1 MPDSGGRRGGCC
13 EDMRDRKDG
22 KNRKSRNSRTKKHF
36 AGIRLGRLVW
46 YDLSYGYRSTRLKW
60 LGAALVQAYFAV
72 MAVQGCSMPG
82 ASGEVLGM
90 QAAGE
95 QVPGVQAPGVLGYL
109 GFLLQGMPEYF
120 LSETGK
126 FELPVPWLMLQ
137 GYLLFL
143 TVSYPAG
150 DLARSGGQAIVRAG
164 RRRDWL
170 FGKAVWVGCTV
181 AGYYLLLTATVA
193 VCALATGGLAPE
205 SGNAGGLRIEGEAGC
220 PATEGLTDKS
230 MAAGSASTESL
241 AGESMAIES
250 TSTESL
256 ADESM
261 AAESTSTE
269 SLADKSMAAG
279 STSTESL
286 AGENMAAGSA
296 SMESLAGESLAAGS
310 ASIKSPGRSQ
320 GFLTDRY
327 GIDLAELGG
336 WEIFLRWWGQPV
348 LVSLALCLAQ
358 LVASL
363 ALGPALSLFLT
374 LGYLTASVFWASPWL
389 FGNFSMLL
397 RQDFLSGIPEICF
410 RNCLFLCAAWSIG
423 ALSLGA
429 VWIGRKDL
437 F

>member
-22 KNRKSRNSRTKKHF
+22 KNRKGRNSRTKKHF

-181 AGYYLLLTATVA
+181 VGYYLLLTATVA

-220 PATEGLTDKS
+220 SAMEGLADKS
-230 MAAGSASTESL
+230 MATGSASSESLADKSMASGSASTESL
-241 AGESMAIES
+241 AGENMAS
-250 TSTESL
+250 GS
-256 ADESM
+256 A
-261 AAESTSTE
+261 STE
-269 SLADKSMAAG
+269 SLADKSMA
-279 STSTESL
+279 T
-286 AGENMAAGSA
+286 
-296 SMESLAGESLAAGS
+296 GS

-389 FGNFSMLL
+389 LGNFSMLL

-410 RNCLFLCAAWSIG
+410 RNCLFLCAAWSVG
-423 ALSLGA
+423 ALALGA

>member
-22 KNRKSRNSRTKKHF
+22 KSRKSRNSRTKKHF

-95 QVPGVQAPGVLGYL
+95 QILGVQVPGVQAPGVLGYL

-220 PATEGLTDKS
+220 PATEG
-230 MAAGSASTESL
+230 
-241 AGESMAIES
+241 
-250 TSTESL
+250 
-256 ADESM
+256 
-261 AAESTSTE
+261 
-269 SLADKSMAAG
+269 LADKSMAAG

-410 RNCLFLCAAWSIG
+410 RNCLFLCAAWSVG

>member
-95 QVPGVQAPGVLGYL
+95 QILGVQVPGVQAPGVLGYL

-230 MAAGSASTESL
+230 MAAGS
-241 AGESMAIES
+241 
-250 TSTESL
+250 
-256 ADESM
+256 
-261 AAESTSTE
+261 
-269 SLADKSMAAG
+269 
-279 STSTESL
+279 TSTESL

-296 SMESLAGESLAAGS
+296 SMESLAGESMAAGS

-374 LGYLTASVFWASPWL
+374 LGYLTASVFWASPRL
-389 FGNFSMLL
+389 LGNFSMLL

>member
-22 KNRKSRNSRTKKHF
+22 KNRKGRNSRTKKHF

-220 PATEGLTDKS
+220 PATEGL
-230 MAAGSASTESL
+230 
-241 AGESMAIES
+241 
-250 TSTESL
+250 
-256 ADESM
+256 
-261 AAESTSTE
+261 
-269 SLADKSMAAG
+269 ADKSMAAG

-286 AGENMAAGSA
+286 AGENM
-296 SMESLAGESLAAGS
+296 AAGS

-336 WEIFLRWWGQPV
+336 WEIFLSWWGQPV

-389 FGNFSMLL
+389 LGNFSMLL

-410 RNCLFLCAAWSIG
+410 RNCLFLCAAWSVG
-423 ALSLGA
+423 ALALGA

>member
-46 YDLSYGYRSTRLKW
+46 YDLSYGYRSTRLTW

-72 MAVQGCSMPG
+72 MAGQGCSMPG

-95 QVPGVQAPGVLGYL
+95 QILGVQVPGVQAPGVLGYL

-241 AGESMAIES
+241 AIES

-269 SLADKSMAAG
+269 RLADKSMAAG
-279 STSTESL
+279 STSTESR
-286 AGENMAAGSA
+286 AGESMAAGSA

-363 ALGPALSLFLT
+363 ALGPALSLFLM

-389 FGNFSMLL
+389 LGNFSMLL

-410 RNCLFLCAAWSIG
+410 QNCLFLCAAWSIG

>member
-1 MPDSGGRRGGCC
+1 
-13 EDMRDRKDG
+13 MRDRKDG
-22 KNRKSRNSRTKKHF
+22 KSRKSRNSRTKKHF

-95 QVPGVQAPGVLGYL
+95 QILGVQVPGVQAPGVLGYL

-220 PATEGLTDKS
+220 PATEG
-230 MAAGSASTESL
+230 
-241 AGESMAIES
+241 
-250 TSTESL
+250 
-256 ADESM
+256 
-261 AAESTSTE
+261 
-269 SLADKSMAAG
+269 LADKSMAAG

-410 RNCLFLCAAWSIG
+410 RNCLFLCAAWSVG

>member
-95 QVPGVQAPGVLGYL
+95 QILGVQVPGVQAPGVLGYL

-220 PATEGLTDKS
+220 SAMEGLADKS
-230 MAAGSASTESL
+230 MATGSASSESLADKSMASGSASTESL
-241 AGESMAIES
+241 AGENMAS
-250 TSTESL
+250 GS
-256 ADESM
+256 A
-261 AAESTSTE
+261 STE
-269 SLADKSMAAG
+269 SLADKSMA
-279 STSTESL
+279 T
-286 AGENMAAGSA
+286 
-296 SMESLAGESLAAGS
+296 GS

-336 WEIFLRWWGQPV
+336 WEIFLSWWGQPV

-389 FGNFSMLL
+389 LGNFSMLL

-410 RNCLFLCAAWSIG
+410 RNCLFLCAAWSVG
-423 ALSLGA
+423 ALALGA

>member
-22 KNRKSRNSRTKKHF
+22 KSRKSRNSRTKKHF

-95 QVPGVQAPGVLGYL
+95 QILGVQVPGVQAPGVLGYL

-220 PATEGLTDKS
+220 PATER
-230 MAAGSASTESL
+230 
-241 AGESMAIES
+241 
-250 TSTESL
+250 
-256 ADESM
+256 
-261 AAESTSTE
+261 
-269 SLADKSMAAG
+269 LADKRRAAG

-310 ASIKSPGRSQ
+310 ASIKSPCRSQ

-336 WEIFLRWWGQPV
+336 WEIFLRWWGQPI

-358 LVASL
+358 LAISL
-363 ALGPALSLFLT
+363 ALEPALALFLM
-374 LGYLTASVFWASPWL
+374 LAYLTASVFWASPWL

-397 RQDFLSGIPEICF
+397 RQAFLSGIPEICI
-410 RNCLFLCAAWSIG
+410 RNCLLLCAAWSAG
-423 ALSLGA
+423 ALALGA
-429 VWIGRKDL
+429 GWIGRKDI

>member
-95 QVPGVQAPGVLGYL
+95 QVLGVQVPGVQAPGVLGYL

-220 PATEGLTDKS
+220 PATEGL
-230 MAAGSASTESL
+230 
-241 AGESMAIES
+241 
-250 TSTESL
+250 
-256 ADESM
+256 
-261 AAESTSTE
+261 
-269 SLADKSMAAG
+269 ADKSMAAG

-286 AGENMAAGSA
+286 AGENM
-296 SMESLAGESLAAGS
+296 AAGS

-336 WEIFLRWWGQPV
+336 WEIFLSWWGQPV

-389 FGNFSMLL
+389 LGNFSMLL

>member
-22 KNRKSRNSRTKKHF
+22 KNRKGRNSRTKKHF

-205 SGNAGGLRIEGEAGC
+205 SGNAGGLRIECEAGC
-220 PATEGLTDKS
+220 SAMEGLADKS
-230 MAAGSASTESL
+230 MATGSA
-241 AGESMAIES
+241 
-250 TSTESL
+250 
-256 ADESM
+256 
-261 AAESTSTE
+261 STE
-269 SLADKSMAAG
+269 SLADKSMA
-279 STSTESL
+279 T
-286 AGENMAAGSA
+286 
-296 SMESLAGESLAAGS
+296 GS

-336 WEIFLRWWGQPV
+336 WEIFLSWWGQPV

-389 FGNFSMLL
+389 LGNFSMLL

-410 RNCLFLCAAWSIG
+410 RNCLFLCAAWSVG
-423 ALSLGA
+423 ALALGA

>member
-95 QVPGVQAPGVLGYL
+95 QILGVQVPGVQAPGVLGYL

-220 PATEGLTDKS
+220 PATEGL
-230 MAAGSASTESL
+230 
-241 AGESMAIES
+241 
-250 TSTESL
+250 
-256 ADESM
+256 
-261 AAESTSTE
+261 
-269 SLADKSMAAG
+269 ADKS
-279 STSTESL
+279 
-286 AGENMAAGSA
+286 MAAGSA

>member
-22 KNRKSRNSRTKKHF
+22 KNRKSRKSRTKKHF

-95 QVPGVQAPGVLGYL
+95 QILGVQVPGVQAPGVLGYL

-120 LSETGK
+120 LSETVK

-220 PATEGLTDKS
+220 PATEG
-230 MAAGSASTESL
+230 
-241 AGESMAIES
+241 
-250 TSTESL
+250 
-256 ADESM
+256 
-261 AAESTSTE
+261 
-269 SLADKSMAAG
+269 LADKSMAAG

-410 RNCLFLCAAWSIG
+410 RNCLFLCAAWSVG

>member
-95 QVPGVQAPGVLGYL
+95 QILGVQVPGVQAPGVLGYL

-220 PATEGLTDKS
+220 PATEGLADKS

-256 ADESM
+256 A
-261 AAESTSTE
+261 
-269 SLADKSMAAG
+269 
-279 STSTESL
+279 
-286 AGENMAAGSA
+286 GENM
-296 SMESLAGESLAAGS
+296 AAGS

-374 LGYLTASVFWASPWL
+374 LGYLTASVFWASPRL
-389 FGNFSMLL
+389 LGNFSMLL

>member
-1 MPDSGGRRGGCC
+1 
-13 EDMRDRKDG
+13 MRDRKDG

-95 QVPGVQAPGVLGYL
+95 QILGVQVPGVQAPGVLGYL

-256 ADESM
+256 A
-261 AAESTSTE
+261 
-269 SLADKSMAAG
+269 
-279 STSTESL
+279 
-286 AGENMAAGSA
+286 GENM
-296 SMESLAGESLAAGS
+296 AAGS

-374 LGYLTASVFWASPWL
+374 LGYLTASVFWASPRL
-389 FGNFSMLL
+389 LGNFSMLL

>member
-1 MPDSGGRRGGCC
+1 
-13 EDMRDRKDG
+13 MRDRKDG

-95 QVPGVQAPGVLGYL
+95 QILGVQVPGVQAPGVLGYL

-230 MAAGSASTESL
+230 MAAGS
-241 AGESMAIES
+241 
-250 TSTESL
+250 
-256 ADESM
+256 
-261 AAESTSTE
+261 
-269 SLADKSMAAG
+269 
-279 STSTESL
+279 TSTESL

-296 SMESLAGESLAAGS
+296 SMESLAGESMAAGS

-374 LGYLTASVFWASPWL
+374 LGYLTASVFWASPRL
-389 FGNFSMLL
+389 LGNFSMLL

>member
-22 KNRKSRNSRTKKHF
+22 KSRKSRNSRTKKHF

-205 SGNAGGLRIEGEAGC
+205 SGNAGGLRIECEAGC
-220 PATEGLTDKS
+220 SAMEG
-230 MAAGSASTESL
+230 
-241 AGESMAIES
+241 
-250 TSTESL
+250 
-256 ADESM
+256 
-261 AAESTSTE
+261 
-269 SLADKSMAAG
+269 LADKSMA
-279 STSTESL
+279 T
-286 AGENMAAGSA
+286 GSA
-296 SMESLAGESLAAGS
+296 SSESMADKSMATGS

-336 WEIFLRWWGQPV
+336 WEIFLSWWGQPV

-389 FGNFSMLL
+389 LGNFSMLL

>member
-22 KNRKSRNSRTKKHF
+22 KNRKSRKSRTKKHF

-95 QVPGVQAPGVLGYL
+95 QILGVQVPGVQAPGVLGYL

-256 ADESM
+256 A
-261 AAESTSTE
+261 
-269 SLADKSMAAG
+269 
-279 STSTESL
+279 
-286 AGENMAAGSA
+286 GENM
-296 SMESLAGESLAAGS
+296 AAGS

-374 LGYLTASVFWASPWL
+374 LGYLTASVFWASPRL
-389 FGNFSMLL
+389 LGNFSMLL

>member
-1 MPDSGGRRGGCC
+1 
-13 EDMRDRKDG
+13 MRDRKDG

-256 ADESM
+256 A
-261 AAESTSTE
+261 
-269 SLADKSMAAG
+269 
-279 STSTESL
+279 
-286 AGENMAAGSA
+286 GENM
-296 SMESLAGESLAAGS
+296 AAGS

-374 LGYLTASVFWASPWL
+374 LGYLTASVFWASPRL
-389 FGNFSMLL
+389 LGNFSMLL

>member
-72 MAVQGCSMPG
+72 MAVQGCYMPG

-241 AGESMAIES
+241 AGENMAS
-250 TSTESL
+250 GS
-256 ADESM
+256 A
-261 AAESTSTE
+261 STE
-269 SLADKSMAAG
+269 SLADKSMATG
-279 STSTESL
+279 ST
-286 AGENMAAGSA
+286 
-296 SMESLAGESLAAGS
+296 
-310 ASIKSPGRSQ
+310 SIKSPGRSQ

-336 WEIFLRWWGQPV
+336 WEIFLSWWGQPV
-348 LVSLALCLAQ
+348 LVSLALCMAQ

-389 FGNFSMLL
+389 LGNFSMLL
-397 RQDFLSGIPEICF
+397 RQDFL
-410 RNCLFLCAAWSIG
+410 
-423 ALSLGA
+423 
-429 VWIGRKDL
+429 
-437 F
+437 

>member
-95 QVPGVQAPGVLGYL
+95 QILGVQVPGVQAPGVLGYL

-220 PATEGLTDKS
+220 PATEGLADKS

-256 ADESM
+256 A
-261 AAESTSTE
+261 
-269 SLADKSMAAG
+269 
-279 STSTESL
+279 
-286 AGENMAAGSA
+286 GENM
-296 SMESLAGESLAAGS
+296 AAGS

-389 FGNFSMLL
+389 LGNFSMLL

>member
-256 ADESM
+256 A
-261 AAESTSTE
+261 
-269 SLADKSMAAG
+269 
-279 STSTESL
+279 
-286 AGENMAAGSA
+286 GENM
-296 SMESLAGESLAAGS
+296 AAGS

-374 LGYLTASVFWASPWL
+374 LGYLTASVFWASPRL
-389 FGNFSMLL
+389 LGNFSMLL

>member
-241 AGESMAIES
+241 AGE
-250 TSTESL
+250 
-256 ADESM
+256 
-261 AAESTSTE
+261 
-269 SLADKSMAAG
+269 
-279 STSTESL
+279 
-286 AGENMAAGSA
+286 NM
-296 SMESLAGESLAAGS
+296 AAGS
-310 ASIKSPGRSQ
+310 ASIKSPGQSQ

-389 FGNFSMLL
+389 LGNFSMLL

>member
-1 MPDSGGRRGGCC
+1 M
-13 EDMRDRKDG
+13 
-22 KNRKSRNSRTKKHF
+22 KSALK
-36 AGIRLGRLVW
+36 
-46 YDLSYGYRSTRLKW
+46 RSTVLVLRYSL

-95 QVPGVQAPGVLGYL
+95 QILGVQVPGVQAPGVLGYL

-120 LSETGK
+120 LSETVK

-220 PATEGLTDKS
+220 PATEGLADKS
-230 MAAGSASTESL
+230 MAAGSASS
-241 AGESMAIES
+241 ESM
-250 TSTESL
+250 
-256 ADESM
+256 
-261 AAESTSTE
+261 
-269 SLADKSMAAG
+269 ADKSMA
-279 STSTESL
+279 T
-286 AGENMAAGSA
+286 
-296 SMESLAGESLAAGS
+296 GS

-336 WEIFLRWWGQPV
+336 WEIFLSWWGQPV

-389 FGNFSMLL
+389 LGNFSMLL

-410 RNCLFLCAAWSIG
+410 RNCLFLCAAWSVG
-423 ALSLGA
+423 ALALGA

>member
-22 KNRKSRNSRTKKHF
+22 KSRKSRNSRTKKHF

-60 LGAALVQAYFAV
+60 LGAAPVQAYFAV

-95 QVPGVQAPGVLGYL
+95 QILGVQVPGVQAPGVLGYL

-220 PATEGLTDKS
+220 PATEGLADKS
-230 MAAGSASTESL
+230 MAAGSA
-241 AGESMAIES
+241 
-250 TSTESL
+250 
-256 ADESM
+256 
-261 AAESTSTE
+261 
-269 SLADKSMAAG
+269 
-279 STSTESL
+279 STESL

-374 LGYLTASVFWASPWL
+374 LGYLTASVFWASPRL
-389 FGNFSMLL
+389 LGNFSMLL

>member
-22 KNRKSRNSRTKKHF
+22 KNRKGRNSRTKKHF

-230 MAAGSASTESL
+230 MAAE
-241 AGESMAIES
+241 
-250 TSTESL
+250 
-256 ADESM
+256 
-261 AAESTSTE
+261 
-269 SLADKSMAAG
+269 

-286 AGENMAAGSA
+286 AGENM
-296 SMESLAGESLAAGS
+296 AAGS

-410 RNCLFLCAAWSIG
+410 QNCLFLCAAWSVG
-423 ALSLGA
+423 ALALGA

>member
-22 KNRKSRNSRTKKHF
+22 KNTKSRNSRTKKHF

-95 QVPGVQAPGVLGYL
+95 QILGVQVPGVQAPGVLGYL

-120 LSETGK
+120 LSETVK

-230 MAAGSASTESL
+230 MAAGSAS
-241 AGESMAIES
+241 
-250 TSTESL
+250 
-256 ADESM
+256 
-261 AAESTSTE
+261 
-269 SLADKSMAAG
+269 
-279 STSTESL
+279 
-286 AGENMAAGSA
+286 
-296 SMESLAGESLAAGS
+296 
-310 ASIKSPGRSQ
+310 IKSPGRSQ

-358 LVASL
+358 LVVSL

-374 LGYLTASVFWASPWL
+374 LGYLTASVFWASPRL
-389 FGNFSMLL
+389 LGNFSMLL

>member
-95 QVPGVQAPGVLGYL
+95 QILGVQVPGVQAPGVLGYL

-256 ADESM
+256 A
-261 AAESTSTE
+261 
-269 SLADKSMAAG
+269 
-279 STSTESL
+279 
-286 AGENMAAGSA
+286 GENM
-296 SMESLAGESLAAGS
+296 AAGS

-374 LGYLTASVFWASPWL
+374 LGYLTASVFWASPRL
-389 FGNFSMLL
+389 LGNFSMLL

>member
-95 QVPGVQAPGVLGYL
+95 QILGVQVPGVQAPGVLGYL

-220 PATEGLTDKS
+220 PATEGLADKS
-230 MAAGSASTESL
+230 MAAGSA
-241 AGESMAIES
+241 
-250 TSTESL
+250 
-256 ADESM
+256 
-261 AAESTSTE
+261 
-269 SLADKSMAAG
+269 
-279 STSTESL
+279 STESL

>member
-22 KNRKSRNSRTKKHF
+22 KNRKSRKSRTKKHF

-95 QVPGVQAPGVLGYL
+95 QILGVQVPGVQAPGVLGYL

-120 LSETGK
+120 LSETVK

-220 PATEGLTDKS
+220 PATEGLADKS

-241 AGESMAIES
+241 AGES
-250 TSTESL
+250 
-256 ADESM
+256 
-261 AAESTSTE
+261 
-269 SLADKSMAAG
+269 
-279 STSTESL
+279 
-286 AGENMAAGSA
+286 MAAGSA

-363 ALGPALSLFLT
+363 ALGPALSLFLM

-389 FGNFSMLL
+389 LGNFSMLL

>member
-1 MPDSGGRRGGCC
+1 
-13 EDMRDRKDG
+13 
-22 KNRKSRNSRTKKHF
+22 
-36 AGIRLGRLVW
+36 
-46 YDLSYGYRSTRLKW
+46 
-60 LGAALVQAYFAV
+60 
-72 MAVQGCSMPG
+72 
-82 ASGEVLGM
+82 
-90 QAAGE
+90 
-95 QVPGVQAPGVLGYL
+95 
-109 GFLLQGMPEYF
+109 
-120 LSETGK
+120 
-126 FELPVPWLMLQ
+126 
-137 GYLLFL
+137 
-143 TVSYPAG
+143 
-150 DLARSGGQAIVRAG
+150 
-164 RRRDWL
+164 
-170 FGKAVWVGCTV
+170 
-181 AGYYLLLTATVA
+181 
-193 VCALATGGLAPE
+193 
-205 SGNAGGLRIEGEAGC
+205 
-220 PATEGLTDKS
+220 
-230 MAAGSASTESL
+230 
-241 AGESMAIES
+241 
-250 TSTESL
+250 
-256 ADESM
+256 
-261 AAESTSTE
+261 
-269 SLADKSMAAG
+269 MAAG

-410 RNCLFLCAAWSIG
+410 RNCLFLCAAWSVG

>member
-22 KNRKSRNSRTKKHF
+22 KNRKGRNSRTKKHF

-205 SGNAGGLRIEGEAGC
+205 SGNAGGLRIECEAGC
-220 PATEGLTDKS
+220 SAMEG
-230 MAAGSASTESL
+230 
-241 AGESMAIES
+241 
-250 TSTESL
+250 
-256 ADESM
+256 
-261 AAESTSTE
+261 
-269 SLADKSMAAG
+269 LADKSMA
-279 STSTESL
+279 T
-286 AGENMAAGSA
+286 GSA
-296 SMESLAGESLAAGS
+296 SSESMADKSMASGS

-336 WEIFLRWWGQPV
+336 WEIFLSWWGQPV

-389 FGNFSMLL
+389 LGNFSMLL

-410 RNCLFLCAAWSIG
+410 RNCLFLCAAWSVG
-423 ALSLGA
+423 ALALGA

>member
-95 QVPGVQAPGVLGYL
+95 QVLGVQVPGVQAPGVLGYL

-220 PATEGLTDKS
+220 PATEGL
-230 MAAGSASTESL
+230 
-241 AGESMAIES
+241 
-250 TSTESL
+250 
-256 ADESM
+256 
-261 AAESTSTE
+261 
-269 SLADKSMAAG
+269 ADKSMAAG

-286 AGENMAAGSA
+286 AGENM
-296 SMESLAGESLAAGS
+296 AAGS

-410 RNCLFLCAAWSIG
+410 RNCLFLCAAWSVG

>member
-22 KNRKSRNSRTKKHF
+22 KNRKGRNSRTKKHF

-95 QVPGVQAPGVLGYL
+95 QILGVQVPGVQAPGVLGYL

-220 PATEGLTDKS
+220 SAMEGLADKS
-230 MAAGSASTESL
+230 MATGSASSESLADKSMASGSASTESL
-241 AGESMAIES
+241 AGENMAS
-250 TSTESL
+250 GS
-256 ADESM
+256 A
-261 AAESTSTE
+261 STE
-269 SLADKSMAAG
+269 SLADKSMA
-279 STSTESL
+279 T
-286 AGENMAAGSA
+286 
-296 SMESLAGESLAAGS
+296 GS

-389 FGNFSMLL
+389 LGNFSMLL

-410 RNCLFLCAAWSIG
+410 RNCLFLCAAWSVG
-423 ALSLGA
+423 ALALGA